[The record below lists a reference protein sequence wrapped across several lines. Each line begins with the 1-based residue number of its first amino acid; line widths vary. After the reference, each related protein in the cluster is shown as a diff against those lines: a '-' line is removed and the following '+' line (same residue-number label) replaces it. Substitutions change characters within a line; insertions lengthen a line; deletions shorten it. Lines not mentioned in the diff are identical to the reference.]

1 LVVGATFPK
10 EIETVRGIVGEMPL
24 LIPGI
29 GAQGGDVEATVRA
42 GRTANGTGMLI
53 NSSRAII
60 YAGKGEDYAQAAA
73 DAAKKTRD
81 TINQYR

>member
-1 LVVGATFPK
+1 
-10 EIETVRGIVGEMPL
+10 MPL

-42 GRTANGTGMLI
+42 GRDSSGKGGMLI

-60 YAGKGEDYAQAAA
+60 YAGKGDDFA
-73 DAAKKTRD
+73 DAAAEAARRTRD
-81 TINQYR
+81 AINAVT

>member
-1 LVVGATFPK
+1 M
-10 EIETVRGIVGEMPL
+10 VRGIVGDMPL

-29 GAQGGDVEATVRA
+29 GAQGGDVQATVSA

-60 YAGKGEDYAQAAA
+60 YAGKGGEDFAQAAA
-73 DAAKKTRD
+73 RAAMETREHV
-81 TINQYR
+81 QRASLREVLAV